1 MKYKCDQIIKNLPG
15 PPAQFFIMENYSVTH
30 NEDIA
35 SWKSGKNLC
44 DGSHPPWRKGGDEI
58 ISNILGHIVMDRMN
72 GNLLEDTM
80 SEQVEYQRSFSG
92 RFFVKRIF
100 KTNFYIF

>member
-35 SWKSGKNLC
+35 FIMKIW
-44 DGSHPPWRKGGDEI
+44 
-58 ISNILGHIVMDRMN
+58 
-72 GNLLEDTM
+72 
-80 SEQVEYQRSFSG
+80 
-92 RFFVKRIF
+92 
-100 KTNFYIF
+100 